1 MGLLQRLF
9 GQHARGGHHGGNIG
23 VHIGGHHAGG
33 AYPPAAVAAD
43 CPGCHASIAS
53 SSRFCPQCGGAE
65 LPQACRSCNASHPAG
80 ARFCGQCGQPTT

>member
-1 MGLLQRLF
+1 M
-9 GQHARGGHHGGNIG
+9 
-23 VHIGGHHAGG
+23 
-33 AYPPAAVAAD
+33 AAV

-53 SSRFCPQCGGAE
+53 SSRFCPQCGGAV